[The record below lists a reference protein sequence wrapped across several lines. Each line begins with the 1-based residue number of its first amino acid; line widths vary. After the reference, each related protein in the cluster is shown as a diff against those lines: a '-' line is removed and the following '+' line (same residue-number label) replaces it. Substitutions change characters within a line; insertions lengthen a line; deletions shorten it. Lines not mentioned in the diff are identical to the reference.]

1 MNPLNFSLFT
11 LILLLNYLLI
21 LRGLPSHTN
30 KEIKEKFKQKIG
42 MIKIIYFIKI
52 EYSTHN

>member
-1 MNPLNFSLFT
+1 MNPLNLSLFT
-11 LILLLNYLLI
+11 FILLLNYLSI
-21 LRGLPSHTN
+21 LRGLPSHAN

-42 MIKIIYFIKI
+42 RIKIVYFIKI